1 MWLNALHPKGGHPV
15 PNLIVPPN
23 ASLAELQLPLAD
35 PGLMRKSRPFVPRW
49 LCALERRQHRRF

>member
-1 MWLNALHPKGGHPV
+1 V